1 MNALARK
8 SSSSGLRSVLAT
20 ALLVGSASATTY
32 VVDANGGFDFTDIP
46 PAIAAASPGDVIVV
60 HPGSYSG
67 FTLTFG
73 LSVVGASGVTTAAIQ
88 INNIASGPRVALTSF
103 HCLSLSVTSCSVPV
117 IVNDLTADVFGSE
130 PSGYVIDVQSSTDVR
145 FRGLQVPDVHYYDVS
160 ALRAWQSRVEIT
172 SSTLSGSPGVPSPN
186 GFQNGGPGAIGVM
199 CDGTSDVHISLST
212 IQGGAGGDCTG
223 SQDIPGHGGTGGAGI
238 RVQGLSKLLL
248 TGSASDHAIGGDQG
262 YGDDCATDGY
272 PGPGLSVE
280 NGSYARSSSVVIDE
294 GYFECGG
301 HSVSPTSGSVDFV
314 TPIDPSL
321 ALSGTTNPGQVL
333 TLVVHGR
340 PGDSARIRL
349 GRQAVV
355 HDEVGIYE
363 DELTNP
369 LRIYDLGALPA
380 SGEAT
385 KHVTIPGSL
394 PHGYLMVFQGTTTDT
409 DGVTR
414 FTQSA
419 PVVVH

>member
-1 MNALARK
+1 VNALARK
-8 SSSSGLRSVLAT
+8 SSSSGIRSMLAT
-20 ALLVGSASATTY
+20 ALLVGSASATTF

-67 FTLTFG
+67 FTVTFG
-73 LSVVGASGVTTAAIQ
+73 LSLVGASGVTTTAIQ

-145 FRGLQVPDVHYYDVS
+145 FRGLQVPDVHYYGVS

-172 SSTLSGSPGVPSPN
+172 SSTLSGSPGFPSPD
-186 GFQNGGPGAIGVM
+186 GFHDAGPGGIGVL

-212 IQGGAGGDCTG
+212 IHGGAGGNNEIP
-223 SQDIPGHGGTGGAGI
+223 QDFNGNAGNGGAGI
-238 RVQGLSKLLL
+238 QVQGLSKLLL
-248 TGSASDHAIGGDQG
+248 TGTANDLIVGGDTG
-262 YGDDCATDGY
+262 GGIDCTHDGY
-272 PGPGLSVE
+272 PGSGLSVIA
-280 NGSYARSSSVVIDE
+280 GSYARSSSVVFEE
-294 GYFECGG
+294 GFYNCLI
-301 HSVSPTSGSVDFV
+301 HSVPPTSGSVDFV

-321 ALSGTTNPGQVL
+321 ELSGTTNPGQVL

-355 HDEVGIYE
+355 HDQPGSYE